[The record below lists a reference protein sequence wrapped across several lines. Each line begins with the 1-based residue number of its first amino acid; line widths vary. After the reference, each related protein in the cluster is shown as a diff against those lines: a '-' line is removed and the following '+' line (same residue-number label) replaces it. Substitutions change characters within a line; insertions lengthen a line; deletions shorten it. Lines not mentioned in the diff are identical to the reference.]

1 MYILNHHSE
10 ARHGQGAAAPRRG
23 AFTLI
28 ELLVVMGI
36 MLVLVVT
43 TLPAFKAIQKSGRL
57 SGATNAVTTTLN
69 NARSQAVRE
78 GRDVAVMFRF
88 DTRRQVCSMEMV
100 RAEATVYNAD
110 RVNGRMDA
118 ATVFVSIKGQAPIDL
133 PRGAG
138 VFGLGYGVS
147 RGSGSIDDYNWF
159 EDLGA
164 IPEFRGRYPRDP
176 WIQPRTDVR
185 IFSEANAPTTQ
196 DVKLLD
202 TFIVRFS
209 PDGSVVS
216 NAEELGSLANGGDGF
231 LDIDAPDSPP
241 NNPNY
246 RVWNPEMQVG
256 NFNNLNERTVHG
268 EYQLRAV
275 PMIAVVDLFEMG
287 TDLGLREPWMVLG
300 EGYPD
305 DRKDANQNSIA
316 DQIEINDWI
325 DLNASPISFN
335 RFTGELMRDIKR

>member
-1 MYILNHHSE
+1 MHILTHHSE
-10 ARHGQGAAAPRRG
+10 ARRGQFAPRRG

-88 DTRRQVCSMEMV
+88 DTQRQVCSMELL
-100 RAEATVYNAD
+100 RAEATVYDAD
-110 RVNGRMDA
+110 RPSPNSGMNA
-118 ATVFVSIKGQAPIDL
+118 ATVFVSIKGQAPVEL
-133 PRGAG
+133 PKGAG

-147 RGSGSIDDYNWF
+147 RGLGGIDYYNWY

-164 IPEFRGRYPRDP
+164 ISEFRGNYPRDP

-185 IFSEANAPTTQ
+185 VFAENGPPT
-196 DVKLLD
+196 DGHVKLLD

-216 NAEELGSLANGGDGF
+216 NAEELGSLAKGGDGF
-231 LDIDAPDSPP
+231 LDIDAPDSPK
-241 NNPNY
+241 Y
-246 RVWNPEMQVG
+246 RVWNPEIKPG
-256 NFNNLNERTVHG
+256 NFNNVRDRIIHA
-268 EYQLRAV
+268 EYQLRSV
-275 PMIAVVDLFEMG
+275 PMLAVVDLFEMG
-287 TDLGLREPWMVLG
+287 TDLGLREPWMVVG
-300 EGYPD
+300 DGMPTSGKYMN
-305 DRKDANQNSIA
+305 ANGDQTPL

>member
-1 MYILNHHSE
+1 MQILTHRSE
-10 ARHGQGAAAPRRG
+10 ARRGQRAAAPRRG

-28 ELLVVMGI
+28 ELLVVMAI
-36 MLVLVVT
+36 IIVLVVT
-43 TLPAFKAIQKSGRL
+43 TLPAFQAIQKSGRL

-69 NARSQAVRE
+69 NARAQAVRE

-88 DTRRQVCSMEMV
+88 DTQRQVCSMELV
-100 RAEATVYNAD
+100 RAEATVYDAD
-110 RVNGRMDA
+110 QVNGRMAA

-147 RGSGSIDDYNWF
+147 RGAGGIDDYNWY

-164 IPEFRGRYPRDP
+164 LPEFRGAYPRDP

-185 IFSEANAPTTQ
+185 MFSESNTPTTQ
-196 DVKLLD
+196 DVKMLD
-202 TFIVRFS
+202 TFIIRFS
-209 PDGSVVS
+209 PDGSVVT
-216 NAEELGSLANGGDGF
+216 NAEELGSLAKGGDGF
-231 LDIDAPDSPP
+231 LDIDAPDSL
-241 NNPNY
+241 NY
-246 RVWNPEMQVG
+246 RIWNPEVESG
-256 NFNNLNERTVHG
+256 NFNNLREQTIHA
-268 EYQLRAV
+268 EYQLRSV
-275 PMIAVVDLFEMG
+275 PMLVVVDLFEMG
-287 TDLGLREPWMVLG
+287 TDLGLREPWMTVG
-300 EGYPD
+300 DGMPTSGKYM
-305 DRKDANQNSIA
+305 DANSNTTA